1 VLHGLVPCPG
11 IRSGEIT
18 VAVSSTW
25 YKMSFYP
32 GIPDTFYRDE
42 IASFGTTARPRTDYG
57 SVSSRP
63 QGAFVSQGTWTAFG
77 RSAQDSWSATWYTW
91 LEQGRS
97 VHASIA
103 VLTRIAEA
111 LQLSRAEKL
120 YLFEIARSP
129 GPDENERCE
138 SEAPTV
144 IKDLVNQ
151 MPLPAY
157 ILDRQWNA
165 VAWNRKAA
173 MLFRPWLIE
182 SDDRNLL
189 RFVFLNTHARVLIVD
204 WRMRA
209 KRLLAEFRSDAGR
222 HLNESPTLRL
232 ISELQNGSKFFA
244 KVWNEQD
251 VREREGG
258 TRTFRSTSG
267 AVSTYSQ
274 VSLVPSV
281 HTDLKFVALV
291 PVSTRLAGKREEKS

>member
-1 VLHGLVPCPG
+1 MKSLHL
-11 IRSGEIT
+11 E
-18 VAVSSTW
+18 
-25 YKMSFYP
+25 
-32 GIPDTFYRDE
+32 
-42 IASFGTTARPRTDYG
+42 PRHGHAQTM
-57 SVSSRP
+57 
-63 QGAFVSQGTWTAFG
+63 GAFLRAHRERLSPKALGLPSAGRRRTPGLRREEVAQMSEVST
-77 RSAQDSWSATWYTW
+77 TWYTW
-91 LEQGRS
+91 LEQGRP

-129 GPDENERCE
+129 GSDENERCE

-189 RFVFLNTHARVLIVD
+189 RFVFLNRHARVLIVD
-204 WRMRA
+204 WKMRA

-251 VREREGG
+251 VRGREGG

-281 HTDLKFVALV
+281 NTDLKFVALV
-291 PVSTRLAGKREEKS
+291 PVTTRLASKREEDELRGN

>member
-1 VLHGLVPCPG
+1 MPSHRAQP
-11 IRSGEIT
+11 IE
-18 VAVSSTW
+18 SSTQALGTFLRSHRERLSPA
-25 YKMSFYP
+25 KLGLASAGRRRTP
-32 GIPDTFYRDE
+32 GLRRE
-42 IASFGTTARPRTDYG
+42 EVAQLCG
-57 SVSSRP
+57 VS
-63 QGAFVSQGTWTAFG
+63 T
-77 RSAQDSWSATWYTW
+77 TWYTW

-129 GPDENERCE
+129 GLDGNERCE

-189 RFVFLNTHARVLIVD
+189 RFVFLNRHARVLIVD
-204 WRMRA
+204 WKMRA
-209 KRLLAEFRSDAGR
+209 RRLLAEFRSDAGR

-244 KVWNEQD
+244 KVWNEQG

-291 PVSTRLAGKREEKS
+291 PVSTRLASRN